1 MSDESDSTKEA
12 ADFFMELVDKT
23 GVAILNVKNGYML
36 GFKRAQLQEMLDKN
50 PDAPKLVIFVQHP
63 GHKN

>member
-1 MSDESDSTKEA
+1 
-12 ADFFMELVDKT
+12 
-23 GVAILNVKNGYML
+23 ML

-63 GHKN
+63 EHKN